1 MKLKSALF
9 FFFVFCLFSSQ
20 TFSQFKCGSD
30 EARQKLITENP
41 AYKRNL
47 EDMDRDIQRYIDA
60 HPPETSFISGTA
72 ATLYYIPCV
81 VHVIYDGVATVPS
94 QYNPSASQITGA
106 IDYINKVYDG
116 SWTGTGGPI
125 LGAGDLQIKFVLAAK
140 DPNNVATTGIDR
152 VDGSGLSGYS
162 SGGVNSSLTTGASE
176 ISVKNLTRWDP
187 EKYYNIWVVSKIDGC
202 SGYFCGCSCDA
213 GFIAGYAYFPPPNN
227 TTANTRDLDG
237 TIMLASQLVSGQ
249 KTLPHEL
256 GHMLNLYH
264 PFQGVDASNN
274 CPANA
279 TPATQGDMCTDTDPI
294 TNPYLAPN
302 TPFQCRTGTNPCT
315 GTAFTDNTEKN
326 YMNYT
331 NCYQLFTNDQ
341 KARMQASFAT
351 TQRASLATSWANNQ
365 GTYPAPFV
373 APVAAAVTPASG
385 ATNDLAGILNI
396 SMSGKIVYSLNA
408 FRDGGYLNNAGKWYD
423 AFQLS
428 PSTSYTLIVTA
439 LNNTNNSQLGVWI
452 DYDGN
457 GSFNNTNEQV
467 YYQSNIASGGTT
479 TTITANF
486 TTPSTWT
493 AANNFVRMRICHDL
507 SSIYTGVG
515 TRTNTDAASVY
526 GQTEDY
532 PAYLTGGVVPVNLF
546 SFTGKKAA
554 DAVTLNWKTSQEI
567 NSDSYD
573 IERSVNA
580 AAYELIGNVHATG
593 SATGADYSFRDNNI
607 AKEGNYL
614 YRLKMKD
621 VDGTFTYSN
630 VLSFKV
636 DGAKQLIVTGNPFK
650 DNISMIL
657 PYSTG
662 NAFFKLTDAAGRI
675 VYSTGMKLS
684 GASTTTL
691 LLHGNSI
698 SRGVYILEAVINGER
713 FTQKVVKE

>member
-1 MKLKSALF
+1 MKLKSTLLF
-9 FFFVFCLFSSQ
+9 LFAFCFISSQ
-20 TFSQFKCGSD
+20 TYSQFKCGSD
-30 EARQKLITENP
+30 EARQRLIEENP

-60 HPPETSFISGTA
+60 HPPEQSFTAGTA

-94 QYNPSASQITGA
+94 QYNPSAAQITGA

-116 SWTGTGGPI
+116 TWTGTGGPI
-125 LGAGDLQIKFVLAAK
+125 LGAGDLQIKFVLATK
-140 DPNNVATTGIDR
+140 DPSNAATTGIDR
-152 VDGSGLSGYS
+152 IDGSGLAGYS
-162 SGGVNSSLTTGASE
+162 SGGVNSSLATGASE

-187 EKYYNIWVVSKIDGC
+187 AKYYNIWVVSKIDGC
-202 SGYFCGCSCDA
+202 SGYFCGCACDA
-213 GFIAGYAYFPPPNN
+213 GFTAGYAYFPPANN
-227 TTANTRDLDG
+227 TTANARDLDG
-237 TIMLASQLVSGQ
+237 TIMLASQLVSGE

-264 PFQGVDASNN
+264 PFQGSTTPGPNT

-279 TPATQGDMCTDTDPI
+279 SPTTQGDLCTDTDPI

-302 TPFQCRTGTNPCT
+302 VPFACRTGVNPCS
-315 GTAFTDNTEKN
+315 GTAYTDNTEKN

-341 KARMQASFAT
+341 KARMQASFTT

-365 GTYPAPFV
+365 GAYPAPFV
-373 APVAAAVTPASG
+373 APIPATAAPTSSLL
-385 ATNDLAGILNI
+385 ATNIAGVLNV
-396 SMSGKIVYSLNA
+396 SLNGKIVYSLNA
-408 FRDGGYLNNAGKWYD
+408 TQEGGYLNNSTKWYD
-423 AFQLS
+423 AFQLQ
-428 PSTSYTLIVTA
+428 PATSYTMNVTVITSNA
-439 LNNTNNSQLGVWI
+439 AQLGVWI
-452 DYDGN
+452 DYNNN
-457 GSFNNTNEQV
+457 GAFNNTSEQL
-467 YYQSNIASGGTT
+467 YLNTNIASGTGT
-479 TTITANF
+479 ISIPF
-486 TTPSTWT
+486 TTP
-493 AANNFVRMRICHDL
+493 AAAAWASNNFVRIRLVNDA
-507 SSIYTGVG
+507 STVFGVAPVS
-515 TRTNTDAASVY
+515 NASTTLDY
-526 GQTEDY
+526 GQAEDY
-532 PAYLTGGVVPVNLF
+532 AAYLTGGVVPVNML

-554 DAVTLNWKTSQEI
+554 DAITLNWKTSQEI

-580 AAYELIGNVHATG
+580 AAYEVIGNVHAAG
-593 SATGADYSFRDNNI
+593 SATGANYTFTDNNI

-636 DGAKQLIVTGNPFK
+636 AGVKQLIVTGNPFK
-650 DNISMIL
+650 DQINMIL

-662 NAFFKLTDAAGRI
+662 NAAFKLTDAAGRI
-675 VYSTGMKLS
+675 VYASNMQLS
-684 GASTTTL
+684 GSSTATL
-691 LLHGNSI
+691 MLQSNSM